1 MLNGYWNNSI
11 YSYKCM
17 KANVALKLSKINI
30 VNKNNNKDKKKTKK
44 KSQLNNNKMLIQKR
58 KTR

>member
-30 VNKNNNKDKKKTKK
+30 VNKNNNKDKKKNEKKITTK
-44 KSQLNNNKMLIQKR
+44 
-58 KTR
+58 